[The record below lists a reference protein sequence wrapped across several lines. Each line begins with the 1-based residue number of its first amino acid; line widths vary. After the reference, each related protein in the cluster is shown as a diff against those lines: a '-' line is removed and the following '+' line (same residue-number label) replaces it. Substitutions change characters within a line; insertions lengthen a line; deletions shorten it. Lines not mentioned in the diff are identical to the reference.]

1 MTRRQLLTTED
12 AVPAKGQHM
21 SPCSDCPW
29 ARTAL
34 RGWLGGTGPVTE
46 QVDDWLKEA
55 HGGMDIPCHVLT
67 GAQCAGA
74 AIYRTN
80 VCKRNV
86 APGVLLLPADREK
99 VFATPMEFR
108 AHHSGPRGVPAA
120 GTETD
125 EGDRDM
131 PKAEAIA
138 RNLLKDQL
146 KAAHE
151 KKVAGLTAKH
161 TKALDKATAAAKKTA
176 DGLKATLVKV
186 DAVLAEMTKLV
197 DDKFVASP
205 TRARLEKLI
214 EKADKLLDK
223 HLAGA

>member
-12 AVPAKGQHM
+12 AVLAKGQHTK
-21 SPCSDCPW
+21 PCSDCPW

-46 QVDDWLKEA
+46 QIDDWLKEA
-55 HGGMDIPCHVLT
+55 HGDADIPCHVLT

-80 VCKRNV
+80 VCKRHV

-131 PKAEAIA
+131 PKAEVIA
-138 RNLLKDQL
+138 RNQLKGQL

-151 KKVAGLTAKH
+151 KKVAALTAKH
-161 TKALDKATAAAKKTA
+161 DKTLAKVAAGTKKQVDALT
-176 DGLKATLVKV
+176 ATLVKV
-186 DAVLAEMTKLV
+186 DAVLAEMVKLV

-223 HLAGA
+223 HFPAA